1 MPWSVL
7 KWNFTQKRSP
17 LAFTHWKVC
26 EPKPSMW
33 RSVAGMPRSP
43 NSQVNWCVAS
53 GLHEKK
59 SQTFSG
65 SCSFVW
71 GSCFWL
77 WMKSGNLSGS
87 RRKKTGVLFPAR
99 SQLPSSV

>member
-1 MPWSVL
+1 
-7 KWNFTQKRSP
+7 
-17 LAFTHWKVC
+17 
-26 EPKPSMW
+26 
-33 RSVAGMPRSP
+33 MPRSP

-59 SQTFSG
+59 SQTLSG
-65 SCSFVW
+65 SCWLVN
-71 GSCFWL
+71 GSYFWL

-87 RRKKTGVLFPAR
+87 RMKKIGVLLPVR